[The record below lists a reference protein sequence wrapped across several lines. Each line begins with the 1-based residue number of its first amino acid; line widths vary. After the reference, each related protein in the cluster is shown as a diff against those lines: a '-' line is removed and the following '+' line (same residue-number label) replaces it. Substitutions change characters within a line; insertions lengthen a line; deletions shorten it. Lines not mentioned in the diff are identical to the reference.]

1 MIVYLKGIRNPTVSS
16 PQNSMSDC
24 QECPCDRACGWTG
37 LKTGDQVGGWESCQL
52 GEKQEKRGEVIAIL
66 LILEDFFKRFLDLGT
81 IQFQNH
87 FVFQDDC
94 KVSKNLRIGFRAFRE
109 GIFYG

>member
-1 MIVYLKGIRNPTVSS
+1 
-16 PQNSMSDC
+16 MSDC

-52 GEKQEKRGEVIAIL
+52 GEKQEKRGEVIANL
-66 LILEDFFKRFLDLGT
+66 LILEDFFKIFLDLGT